1 MSFFK
6 EFLGKFPSSFTT
18 WTNSNNWK
26 LSKYYTS
33 GLDNAKETLEK
44 IDKYRNIDN
53 AEGKAL
59 DK

>member
-18 WTNSNNWK
+18 RLNSNNWK

-33 GLDNAKETLEK
+33 GLDDA
-44 IDKYRNIDN
+44 
-53 AEGKAL
+53 
-59 DK
+59 

>member
-18 WTNSNNWK
+18 RLNSNNWK

-33 GLDNAKETLEK
+33 GLDDAKGTLKKLIGIEAL
-44 IDKYRNIDN
+44 IML
-53 AEGKAL
+53 KA
-59 DK
+59 KP

>member
-18 WTNSNNWK
+18 RLNSNNWK

-33 GLDNAKETLEK
+33 GLDDAKGTLK
-44 IDKYRNIDN
+44 KN
-53 AEGKAL
+53 
-59 DK
+59 